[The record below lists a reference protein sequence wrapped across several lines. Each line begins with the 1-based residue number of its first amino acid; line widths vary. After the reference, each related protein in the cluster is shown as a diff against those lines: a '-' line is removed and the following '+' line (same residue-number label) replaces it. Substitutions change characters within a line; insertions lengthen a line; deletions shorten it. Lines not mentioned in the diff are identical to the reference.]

1 MPEITKLRAEMDQ
14 VHIELVQL
22 LQKRLDLTEKIWQIK
37 KAQQIPLIDLNRE
50 DLILQKVKG
59 FAVDEEQ
66 EIFLNQ
72 VFNTILTEAKKYLK
86 AKLK

>member
-37 KAQQIPLIDLNRE
+37 KAQQIPFVDSNRE
-50 DLILQKVKG
+50 DLILQKVKSY
-59 FAVDEEQ
+59 AADEDQ
-66 EIFLNQ
+66 HIFLNQ
-72 VFNTILTEAKKYLK
+72 VFNTILSEAKKYLK